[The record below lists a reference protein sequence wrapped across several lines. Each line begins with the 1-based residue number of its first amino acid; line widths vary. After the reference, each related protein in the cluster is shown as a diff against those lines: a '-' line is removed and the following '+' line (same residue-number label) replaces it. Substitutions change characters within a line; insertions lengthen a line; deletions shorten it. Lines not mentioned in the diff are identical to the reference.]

1 MKIVEKILSWILVIV
16 FFTAIGI
23 IFIDFISAKI
33 NVSDKVYSKFVF
45 TLLICS
51 FLLWNIKLWFFDE
64 FNTSKKKLKIGLDI
78 HGICDANPEFF
89 SELSR
94 LFVDAGHDVH
104 IITGRRVS
112 DGALDEIKDLNLS
125 YTHFFS
131 ISDYHVEKG
140 TKVWEDD
147 DGNPWLEGELW
158 DRTKG
163 DYCAEHQ
170 IDFHIDDTARYGDY
184 FKTTFMLSKIF
195 KRAE

>member
-1 MKIVEKILSWILVIV
+1 MQKTKNILSWGLAIS
-16 FFTAIGI
+16 FFTAMIILLIDFIGI
-23 IFIDFISAKI
+23 INSPSENTYRILALSIFGISI
-33 NVSDKVYSKFVF
+33 LISIIEMIPKF
-45 TLLICS
+45 
-51 FLLWNIKLWFFDE
+51 KAP
-64 FNTSKKKLKIGLDI
+64 KKKLKIGLDI

-94 LFVDAGHDVH
+94 LFVNAGHEVH
-104 IITGRRVS
+104 ILTGRRVS
-112 DGALDEIKDLNLS
+112 DGALEEIEGLGLS

-131 ISDYHVEKG
+131 ISDYHVEIG

-147 DGNPWLEGELW
+147 EGNPWLEGELW

-163 DYCAEHQ
+163 DYCAKHK

>member
-1 MKIVEKILSWILVIV
+1 MQKTKNILSWGLAIS
-16 FFTAIGI
+16 FFTAMIILLIDFIGI
-23 IFIDFISAKI
+23 INSPSENTYRILALSIFGISI
-33 NVSDKVYSKFVF
+33 LISIIEMIPKF
-45 TLLICS
+45 
-51 FLLWNIKLWFFDE
+51 KAP
-64 FNTSKKKLKIGLDI
+64 KKKLKIGLDI
-78 HGICDANPEFF
+78 HGICDAKPEFF

-94 LFVDAGHDVH
+94 LFVNAGHDVH

-112 DGALDEIKDLNLS
+112 DGALDEIKDLGLS

-147 DGNPWLEGELW
+147 EGNPWLEGELW

-163 DYCAEHQ
+163 DYCAKHN

>member
-1 MKIVEKILSWILVIV
+1 MQKTKNILSWGLPIS
-16 FFTAIGI
+16 FFTAMIILLIDFMGI
-23 IFIDFISAKI
+23 INSPSENTYRILVLSIFGIAILTSTMETL
-33 NVSDKVYSKFVF
+33 SKF
-45 TLLICS
+45 
-51 FLLWNIKLWFFDE
+51 KPP
-64 FNTSKKKLKIGLDI
+64 KKKLKIGLDI

-94 LFVDAGHDVH
+94 LFVNAGHDVH
-104 IITGRRVS
+104 IISGRRVS
-112 DGALDEIKDLNLS
+112 DGALDEIKELGLS

-163 DYCAEHQ
+163 DYCAKHQ

-195 KRAE
+195 KMAE

>member
-1 MKIVEKILSWILVIV
+1 MQKTKNILSWGLAIS
-16 FFTAIGI
+16 FFTAMIILLIDFIGI
-23 IFIDFISAKI
+23 INSPSENTYRILALSIFGISI
-33 NVSDKVYSKFVF
+33 LISIIEMIPKF
-45 TLLICS
+45 
-51 FLLWNIKLWFFDE
+51 KAP
-64 FNTSKKKLKIGLDI
+64 KKKLKIGLDI
-78 HGICDANPEFF
+78 HGICDAKPEFF

-94 LFVDAGHDVH
+94 LFVNAGHDVH

-112 DGALDEIKDLNLS
+112 DGALDEIKDLGLS

-163 DYCAEHQ
+163 DYCAKHN

-195 KRAE
+195 KRAK

>member
-1 MKIVEKILSWILVIV
+1 MQKTKNILSWGLPIS
-16 FFTAIGI
+16 FFTAMIILLIDFMGI
-23 IFIDFISAKI
+23 INSPSENTYRILVLSIFGIAILTSTMETL
-33 NVSDKVYSKFVF
+33 SKF
-45 TLLICS
+45 
-51 FLLWNIKLWFFDE
+51 KPP
-64 FNTSKKKLKIGLDI
+64 KKKLKIGLDI

-94 LFVDAGHDVH
+94 LFVNAGHDVH

-112 DGALDEIKDLNLS
+112 DGALDEIKELGLS

-163 DYCAEHQ
+163 DYCAKHQ

-195 KRAE
+195 KMAE

>member
-1 MKIVEKILSWILVIV
+1 M
-16 FFTAIGI
+16 
-23 IFIDFISAKI
+23 
-33 NVSDKVYSKFVF
+33 
-45 TLLICS
+45 
-51 FLLWNIKLWFFDE
+51 
-64 FNTSKKKLKIGLDI
+64 KKLKIGLDI

-94 LFVDAGHDVH
+94 LFVNAGHEIH

-112 DGALDEIKDLNLS
+112 DGAIEEIESLGLS

-131 ISDYHVEKG
+131 ISDYHVEIG

-147 DGNPWLEGELW
+147 ENNPWLEGELW

-163 DYCAEHQ
+163 DYCAKHQ
-170 IDFHIDDTARYGDY
+170 IDFHIDDTERYGDY

-195 KRAE
+195 KRTE

>member
-1 MKIVEKILSWILVIV
+1 MIYAKKKNILSWGLAIS
-16 FFTAIGI
+16 FFTAMIILLIDFIGI
-23 IFIDFISAKI
+23 INSPSENTYRILVLSIFGISI
-33 NVSDKVYSKFVF
+33 
-45 TLLICS
+45 LIS
-51 FLLWNIKLWFFDE
+51 IIEMIPKLKAT
-64 FNTSKKKLKIGLDI
+64 NKKLKIGLDI

-94 LFVDAGHDVH
+94 LFVNAGHDVH

-112 DGALDEIKDLNLS
+112 DGALKEIKDLGLS

-147 DGNPWLEGELW
+147 EGNPWLEGELW

-163 DYCAEHQ
+163 DYCAKNQ

-195 KRAE
+195 KRTE

>member
-1 MKIVEKILSWILVIV
+1 MKIVKKILSWVFIIALILPNIILLKYFVDSA
-16 FFTAIGI
+16 FQPTRDMYAIPI
-23 IFIDFISAKI
+23 TIMLCALI
-33 NVSDKVYSKFVF
+33 
-45 TLLICS
+45 LLKTIE
-51 FLLWNIKLWFFDE
+51 LLPKLK
-64 FNTSKKKLKIGLDI
+64 SPKKKLKIGLDI

-94 LFVDAGHDVH
+94 LFVNAGHNVH
-104 IITGRRVS
+104 ILTGRRVS
-112 DGALDEIKDLNLS
+112 DGALEEIESLGLS

-131 ISDYHVEKG
+131 ISDYHVEIG

-147 DGNPWLEGELW
+147 EGNPWLEGELW

-163 DYCAEHQ
+163 DYCAKHQ

>member
-1 MKIVEKILSWILVIV
+1 MKIVKKILSWVFIIALILPNIILLKYFVDSA
-16 FFTAIGI
+16 FQPTRDMYAIPI
-23 IFIDFISAKI
+23 TIMLCALILLKTIELLP
-33 NVSDKVYSKFVF
+33 KF
-45 TLLICS
+45 
-51 FLLWNIKLWFFDE
+51 KAP
-64 FNTSKKKLKIGLDI
+64 KKKLKIGLDI

-94 LFVDAGHDVH
+94 LFVNAGHDVH

-112 DGALDEIKDLNLS
+112 DGALDEIRDLGLS

-147 DGNPWLEGELW
+147 EGNPWLEGELW

-163 DYCAEHQ
+163 DYCAKNQ